1 MATFTALKFETPDG
15 AEQALTTIKD
25 LARRQLI
32 KLIDA
37 AVVTWPTGKKKPKT
51 QQLHNVAAAGAFGG
65 AFWGMLF
72 GILFFVPL
80 LGMALGAAMGA
91 LSGSMRDVGIN
102 DGFIRDCREKITE
115 GTSALFLMTTDATQD
130 KVIDAMKQHKFEII
144 TTNLS
149 KEQEDAL
156 RAAFQEEDESAAA

>member
-25 LARRQLI
+25 LARQQMI

-51 QQLHNVAAAGAFGG
+51 HQLHNVAAAGAFGG

-91 LSGSMRDVGIN
+91 LSGSMRDVGIDDN
-102 DGFIRDCREKITE
+102 FIRDCRAKITA
-115 GTSALFLMTTDATQD
+115 GTSALFLMTTDATKD

-156 RAAFQEEDESAAA
+156 RAAFEEEDASAA

>member
-37 AVVTWPTGKKKPKT
+37 AVVTWPIGKKKPKT

-102 DGFIRDCREKITE
+102 DDFIRDCREKITE
-115 GTSALFLMTTDATQD
+115 GTSALFLMTTDATKD
-130 KVIDAMKQHKFEII
+130 KVIDTMKQHKFEII

-156 RAAFQEEDESAAA
+156 RAAFQEEEASAA

>member
-1 MATFTALKFETPDG
+1 MATLSVLKFETPDG
-15 AEQALTTIKD
+15 AEHALTTIKD
-25 LARRQLI
+25 LARQHLI
-32 KLIDA
+32 NLIDA

-51 QQLHNVAAAGAFGG
+51 RQLQNIAAAGALGG

-91 LSGSMRDVGIN
+91 LSGSLRDAGISDN
-102 DGFIRDCREKITE
+102 FIRECRDKITE
-115 GTSALFLMTTDATQD
+115 GTSALFLMTTAAVQD
-130 KVIDAMKQHKFEII
+130 RVIEAMKQHKFEIV

-149 KEQEDAL
+149 REQEDAL
-156 RAAFQEEDESAAA
+156 REAFQEDEASAA

>member
-1 MATFTALKFETPDG
+1 MATFTVLKFETPDG

-25 LARRQLI
+25 LARQQMI

-37 AVVTWPTGKKKPKT
+37 AVVTWPIGKKKPKT
-51 QQLHNVAAAGAFGG
+51 LQLHNVAAAGAFGG

-72 GILFFVPL
+72 GILFLVPL

-102 DGFIRDCREKITE
+102 DDFIRDCRAKITA
-115 GTSALFLMTTDATQD
+115 GTSALFLMTTDATKD
-130 KVIDAMKQHKFEII
+130 KVVDAMKQHKFEIV

-149 KEQEDAL
+149 KEQEEAL
-156 RAAFQEEDESAAA
+156 RAAFQEELTSEA

>member
-1 MATFTALKFETPDG
+1 MATFTVLKFGTPDG

-25 LARRQLI
+25 LERQQMI

-37 AVVTWPTGKKKPKT
+37 AVVTWPIGKKKPKT
-51 QQLHNVAAAGAFGG
+51 RQLHNVAAAGAFGG

-72 GILFFVPL
+72 GILFLVPL

-102 DGFIRDCREKITE
+102 DDFIRECREKITE
-115 GTSALFLMTTDATQD
+115 GTSALFLMTTDATKD
-130 KVIDAMKQHKFEII
+130 RVIDAMKQHRFEIV

-156 RAAFQEEDESAAA
+156 RAAFQEEDESVA

>member
-1 MATFTALKFETPDG
+1 MATFSVLKFETPDG
-15 AEQALTTIKD
+15 AEQALSTIQD
-25 LARRQLI
+25 LTRQQLI
-32 KLIDA
+32 KLHDA

-51 QQLHNVAAAGAFGG
+51 RQLHNVAAIGAFGG

-80 LGMALGAAMGA
+80 LGMAMGAAMGA
-91 LSGSMRDVGIN
+91 LTGSLRDVGIN
-102 DGFIRDCREKITE
+102 DDFIKDCRDKITE

-130 KVIDAMKQHKFEII
+130 KVVDAMKQHQFEIV

-149 KEQEDAL
+149 KAQEDAL
-156 RAAFQEEDESAAA
+156 RAAFAEEETEA

>member
-1 MATFTALKFETPDG
+1 MATFSVLKFETPDG

-25 LARRQLI
+25 LARQQLI

-37 AVVTWPTGKKKPKT
+37 AVVTWPTGKKKPRT
-51 QQLHNVAAAGAFGG
+51 RQLHNVAAIGAFG
-65 AFWGMLF
+65 GMLF

-91 LSGSMRDVGIN
+91 LTGSMRDVGIN
-102 DGFIRDCREKITE
+102 DDFIRDCREKITE

-130 KVIDAMKQHKFEII
+130 KVIDAMKQHRFEIV

-156 RAAFQEEDESAAA
+156 RTAFQEEDASAA

>member
-15 AEQALTTIKD
+15 AEQALSTIQD
-25 LARRQLI
+25 LTRQQLI

-37 AVVTWPTGKKKPKT
+37 AVVTWPVGKKKPKT
-51 QQLHNVAAAGAFGG
+51 RQLRNVAAIGAFGG

-91 LSGSMRDVGIN
+91 LSGSLRDVGIN
-102 DGFIRDCREKITE
+102 DDFIRQCRDKITE
-115 GTSALFLMTTDATQD
+115 GTSALFLMTTDAVQD
-130 KVIDAMKQHKFEII
+130 RVIEAMKQHKFEII

-156 RAAFQEEDESAAA
+156 RAAFQEEESNA